1 MKWPPVPQSE
11 TPPKGHFSSRQPQS
25 WDQQRPHINVR
36 KFNVSSVHCCSP
48 THFPLR
54 TDFLQALCV
63 SGNPAWN
70 TLKSL
75 ERTRKK
81 EESQL
86 WEKKRQTQY
95 RILVK
100 GVISTSCQSSTL
112 SKVSVWSWVIH
123 PFNMSRCF
131 AFQLHKPSQ
140 VCHYPSLLMRYYT
153 VKHFPSI

>member
-1 MKWPPVPQSE
+1 MTWPPMPQSE

-48 THFPLR
+48 THFALR

-75 ERTRKK
+75 ERTGKK
-81 EESQL
+81 EESPL
-86 WEKKRQTQY
+86 WEKKRQTRY
-95 RILVK
+95 RIWWRGWFLPVVKVLLCLKCPCGHGSSIPLTWAGALLVSYINRPK
-100 GVISTSCQSSTL
+100 FVITHL
-112 SKVSVWSWVIH
+112 
-123 PFNMSRCF
+123 
-131 AFQLHKPSQ
+131 
-140 VCHYPSLLMRYYT
+140 Y
-153 VKHFPSI
+153 